1 MILRFE
7 FILDVPCRVKK
18 AFLTT
23 LGLALDF
30 ANNLE
35 KKQVINLNR
44 VYYLVLGFDILNPIT

>member
-35 KKQVINLNR
+35 KKNKLLISIE
-44 VYYLVLGFDILNPIT
+44 FITWF